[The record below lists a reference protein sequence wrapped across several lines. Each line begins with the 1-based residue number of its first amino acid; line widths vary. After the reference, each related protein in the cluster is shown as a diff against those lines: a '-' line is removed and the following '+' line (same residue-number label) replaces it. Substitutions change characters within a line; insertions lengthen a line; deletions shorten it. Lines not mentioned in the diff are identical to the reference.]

1 MQSPKNLS
9 ISFAL
14 ILLLI
19 ILASACDREATT
31 ISDRSLTTATP
42 SEATLAILKKA
53 DAADA
58 EIDHTVS
65 KCATCMLA
73 MAGQP
78 RYTFV
83 YGEYTLHFCSQ
94 QCMEH
99 FAGQPEEVL
108 LKLKFAEE

>member
-19 ILASACDREATT
+19 ILAAACDREAST
-31 ISDRSLTTATP
+31 ISDGNLTTATP
-42 SEATLAILKKA
+42 SEAALAILKKA
-53 DAADA
+53 DAADG

-73 MAGQP
+73 MTGLP
-78 RYTFV
+78 GYTFV
-83 YGEYTLHFCSQ
+83 CGEYILHFCSQ

-99 FAGQPEEVL
+99 FSGQPEEVL